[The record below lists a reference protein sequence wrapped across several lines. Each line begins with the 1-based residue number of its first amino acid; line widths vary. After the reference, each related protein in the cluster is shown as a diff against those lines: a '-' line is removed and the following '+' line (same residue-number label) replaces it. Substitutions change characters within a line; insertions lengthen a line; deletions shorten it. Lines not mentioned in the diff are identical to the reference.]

1 MILDYL
7 SQNLVPAMLI
17 NGDIQTSFIY
27 NVLTFLSPIYEVLT
41 DNSNGFNYIAMWVGV
56 IMLIMSYFRGHADGF
71 KSFSTLKRNPFIM
84 SVMVIVVLSFVLFP
98 TKLIFVSIDQDDE
111 AKVNL
116 FTELTVDGNNMGQ
129 SVVSVDNVP
138 GFLTIPIILFNRY
151 YYGVSYYQYE
161 ILKSGARKPIPHS
174 YDRFIDGGDRRIGAS
189 PESQGFHLGS
199 FNDFDTNTNYRHF
212 KIKSEIDYIR
222 SGLDQVYFD
231 DTNSTIDGRPNVSSM
246 DKSIT
251 AALMSEISYYQAI
264 DKLILT
270 GGVSNSKN
278 KIMINVRERLKGSPL
293 YKNFFA
299 GEYAIDHFLVSGFW
313 SKLGANTSAFMK
325 GGSSE
330 YVGVPIAAYDAS
342 QIDKKLLNSCRAT
355 APTMKVAESKALSF
369 HFGEL
374 MLKDKAAGTEE
385 IHRICSEAL
394 FFKSERAKTCDLIN
408 ANTTTADMVDNRD
421 LIDLLYKSIQGADTV
436 DKKKGVFYSS
446 NLQTPSEAHIIK
458 DELISICNNHYEGD
472 ATQNFTGLWND
483 KILTHFEEYIA
494 NIKAATDEST
504 TKFAMLATEVDAKV
518 ERFGLEETNY
528 PKYGPLDGLVVG
540 QSKNAFDSQADP
552 AVLNLSKSLRST
564 IFVRAAGVNDGLSY
578 TGYAVKNKDQ
588 NKSLITSLIPGGT
601 NNLPSTTGLGTTQA
615 EIVAQYLR
623 VLAFV
628 GILNKSSLDENQ
640 LYLDSKYP
648 KCTDNFSL
656 EYSALQRRLDNSK
669 TTPDRYLDDV
679 YDALIDMVIGADKN
693 LSTNFSRTLPSEDLI
708 RSLVYQAYV
717 ESKIKD
723 IYESPALAAQ
733 IIDRIKAIIKA
744 STINASTTASQLDQ
758 EISVCDLPHIIDGDD
773 DITEKVFFKNTIG
786 TDNHTFAYIQTNLDK
801 LITNSASID
810 DADVIGNY
818 RANHILNF
826 LKNRY
831 NSIFP
836 SKDKPRTIK
845 GAIDLSDVNSLPY
858 LSYYYPWSTKKSS
871 CLRDDCNTPG
881 IAVPDYHVFV
891 RDNNLA
897 RVVPLLMTGNILSSQ
912 QIHFTPADPE
922 SLENFRKYFVAGMS
936 EEQQKIYRDG
946 HTTDDSLLASFES
959 FASSAIDL
967 AENVVDAASIV
978 IMPFTDDGVSAAAVM
993 EKLKIFAYGT
1003 TYFADMVLLPKI
1015 SRFLNNSTISLVGAL
1030 SAGDFNFTEDGY
1042 RPPSISEKNYSKQE
1056 SQAYNS
1062 RYSAYMATII
1072 SPAKYGVTKQKYWV
1086 EMHFLSPAPGMI
1098 LYNPIMPSLFQTKPS
1113 DLLSDVSEDYNEYI
1127 DAVVD
1132 NQESTIPAISDTT
1145 QGYHSNLEQLSDAYT
1160 ISISPYHMAM
1170 TDIYKEYLSNPT
1182 KAESEKMSMY
1192 WNIGLSIVPVAKFKY
1207 LWKGGVKV
1215 FSKLT
1220 KQAVKTGVPAGK
1232 SAATTAGKMAAIKK
1246 GAPAAMVAGEGGGV
1260 SAGAG
1265 LVSKVWRGSKFAAVS
1280 KWLGDSF
1287 VWVLKKLGYWIL
1299 IMIALPLVIQLVIM
1313 WIMILKL
1320 VQVSRYLLMKKI
1332 IPIIF
1337 FFGSIIKTLF
1347 SLVYKL
1353 STESGGR
1360 ISSLFGKVVE
1370 DPLEKAVIPFVRLS
1384 LEIAAFYYLFAGI
1397 IYYFLY
1403 NHLPAYANFVYASG
1417 YSAVFEAGVSL
1428 IIFIAL
1434 WLTKA
1439 LYDLIDLMYPIEF
1452 MKEIDS
1458 SVEAVKY

>member
-41 DNSNGFNYIAMWVGV
+41 DNSNGFNYIAMWVGI
-56 IMLIMSYFRGHADGF
+56 IMLIMAYFRGHADGF
-71 KSFSTLKRNPFIM
+71 KSFSTLKRNPIIL
-84 SVMVIVVLSFVLFP
+84 SVMVVVVLSFVLLP

-161 ILKSGARKPIPHS
+161 ILRSGARKPIPHS

-199 FNDFDTNTNYRHF
+199 FNDFDTNTNYKHF

-270 GGVSNSKN
+270 GEVSNSN
-278 KIMINVRERLKGSPL
+278 NEIMINVRKKLIASPL
-293 YKNFFA
+293 YKDFFA
-299 GEYAIDHFLVSGFW
+299 DPEAAIDHFLVSGFW
-313 SKLGANTSAFMK
+313 SKLGDRTSTFMLSA
-325 GGSSE
+325 SSE

-342 QIDKKLLNSCRAT
+342 QIDKKLLKSCRAT

-374 MLKDKAAGTEE
+374 MLKDKATGTEE
-385 IHRICSEAL
+385 IYRICSEAL
-394 FFKSERAKTCDLIN
+394 FFESERVKTCDLKN
-408 ANTTTADMVDNRD
+408 ENFTT
-421 LIDLLYKSIQGADTV
+421 ADTV
-436 DKKKGVFYSS
+436 DNKEGFFYSS

-472 ATQNFTGLWND
+472 ATENFTDLWNA
-483 KILTHFEEYIA
+483 KIETHFEKYIA
-494 NIKAATDEST
+494 KIKAATDNTT
-504 TKFAMLATEVDAKV
+504 TKFAMLATEVDITKED
-518 ERFGLEETNY
+518 ERFGLTLTNY
-528 PKYGPLDGLVVG
+528 PKYGPLDGLVEG
-540 QSKNAFDSQADP
+540 KSKDAFDSQADP

-588 NKSLITSLIPGGT
+588 NKSLITNLIPGGT

-628 GILNKSSLDENQ
+628 GILNESSLNKPK

-648 KCTDNFSL
+648 ECTDNFSL
-656 EYSALQRRLDNSK
+656 EYSALQRRLDNSPI
-669 TTPDRYLDDV
+669 TPDRYLDDV

-693 LSTNFSRTLPSEDLI
+693 NTAIFSRTLPSEDLI

-733 IIDRIKAIIKA
+733 IIDRIKAIIIA
-744 STINASTTASQLDQ
+744 AGTINASTTASQLDP

-836 SKDKPRTIK
+836 SDKPRTIK

-871 CLRDDCNTPG
+871 CVRDECNTPG

-936 EEQQKIYRDG
+936 EEQQKIYLDG
-946 HTTDDSLLASFES
+946 QTTDDSLLASFES

-1003 TYFADMVLLPKI
+1003 TYFADMVFLPEI

-1072 SPAKYGVTKQKYWV
+1072 SPAKYEEEKQKYWV

-1098 LYNPIMPSLFQTKPS
+1098 LYNPRMPSLFQTKPS
-1113 DLLSDVSEDYNEYI
+1113 QLLGDVSEDYNEYI

-1132 NQESTIPAISDTT
+1132 NQESTTT
-1145 QGYHSNLEQLSDAYT
+1145 QGYHSNLEQLSNAYT
-1160 ISISPYHMAM
+1160 VSISPYHMAM
-1170 TDIYKEYLSNPT
+1170 TDIYKEYLSDPT
-1182 KAESEKMSMY
+1182 KAESEKMDMY
-1192 WNIGLSIVPVAKFKY
+1192 LNVGLSIVPVAKIKY

-1246 GAPAAMVAGEGGGV
+1246 GAPAAIVAGGGGGV

-1265 LVSKVWRGSKFAAVS
+1265 LVSRVWRGSKFAAVS